1 MQYPYHD
8 NLPNPTQSA
17 HPAASPT
24 IVQPPT
30 QREHNISRIGMP
42 ILFASG
48 PYAGQTIRAQIQEIQ
63 KPDLGRK
70 FAKRDRRPLDPPP
83 VVQLR
88 MYQVFNA
95 ETDHPT
101 EQEIPPDQ
109 VEVGGLVCHVDLYAI
124 RPQSLPSL
132 RGGEGSSSPIA
143 STSAGNFNQM
153 VTPIPPPEDAKA
165 TDALFGTTFSVA
177 SQIKGLDGNET
188 IIYVFS
194 DLSVR
199 TEGIFILRYRMFDIF
214 SRMEGSEDIPVL
226 AECHGG
232 PFAIYSTKEFPGL
245 RASTELTKHLSR
257 YGIRVNLREAERK
270 RKPVEPLMPPPAVP
284 SISPPTRVAAPV
296 GPVSVVPPPVTPAPA
311 IQRVS
316 ADEDESDNIRQ
327 GGHVVSTQSVE
338 SDTDTEVT

>member
-1 MQYPYHD
+1 MSSYLTPSSQYHSPLGTQPDTTSRQHAHRDHD
-8 NLPNPTQSA
+8 A
-17 HPAASPT
+17 
-24 IVQPPT
+24 
-30 QREHNISRIGMP
+30 SRIGMP

-48 PYAGQTIRAQIQEIQ
+48 PYAGQTIRAEIHEIQ

-83 VVQLR
+83 VVRFR

-95 ETDHPT
+95 GTDHAT

-109 VEVGGLVCHVDLYAI
+109 VEVGGLICHVDLYAI
-124 RPQSLPSL
+124 RPTPYPHL
-132 RGGEGSSSPIA
+132 RTVHPPGDGSSGPPTFDQA
-143 STSAGNFNQM
+143 TL
-153 VTPIPPPEDAKA
+153 VTPMPPSEDAKV

-177 SQIKGLDGNET
+177 AQIKGLDGEEV
-188 IIYVFS
+188 ILYVFS

-199 TEGIFILRYRMFDIF
+199 TEGLFILRYRMFDIF

-270 RKPVEPLMPPPAVP
+270 RKPAEAPAA
-284 SISPPTRVAAPV
+284 ST
-296 GPVSVVPPPVTPAPA
+296 VSVG
-311 IQRVS
+311 S
-316 ADEDESDNIRQ
+316 ATQTLGTTKERKQAQQVAGPGIDMDVEDQLDE
-327 GGHVVSTQSVE
+327 
-338 SDTDTEVT
+338 EVT

>member
-8 NLPNPTQSA
+8 NPAQSSQSQ
-17 HPAASPT
+17 SPT
-24 IVQPPT
+24 TVVPPPPG
-30 QREHNISRIGMP
+30 RSGRDHNVSRIGMP

-48 PYAGQTIRAQIQEIQ
+48 PYAGQTIR
-63 KPDLGRK
+63 

-95 ETDHPT
+95 DTDHPT
-101 EQEIPPDQ
+101 EQEIPPEQ
-109 VEVGGLVCHVDLYAI
+109 VEVGGLVCHVDLFTI
-124 RPQSLPSL
+124 RPQALPTL
-132 RGGEGSSSPIA
+132 RVVGSGDSSPSSS
-143 STSAGNFNQM
+143 STSTTPTTANFSQM
-153 VTPIPPPEDAKA
+153 VTPIPPPEDAKV
-165 TDALFGTTFSVA
+165 TDSLFGTTFSVA
-177 SQIKGLDGNET
+177 SQIKGLDGVEVLF
-188 IIYVFS
+188 YVFS

-199 TEGIFILRYRMFDIF
+199 TEGIMFDIF

-284 SISPPTRVAAPV
+284 STSPMVPVAAPAA
-296 GPVSVVPPPVTPAPA
+296 PASVILPTLVETVQVPASVNTAPPPTQNTPTME
-311 IQRVS
+311 I
-316 ADEDESDNIRQ
+316 DEQGQETIRQ
-327 GGHVVSTQSVE
+327 AAVSSQPVE
-338 SDTDTEVT
+338 SDTENEVT